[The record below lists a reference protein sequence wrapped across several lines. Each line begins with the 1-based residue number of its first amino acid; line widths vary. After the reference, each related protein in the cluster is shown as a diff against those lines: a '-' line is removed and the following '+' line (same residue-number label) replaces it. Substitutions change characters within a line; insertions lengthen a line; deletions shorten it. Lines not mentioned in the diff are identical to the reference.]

1 MNKLNSVSIQ
11 AVLDVP
17 DVARQ
22 SADDHGQRNI
32 APPPP
37 LRSGCGQSGGAP
49 DAAGSRGTTVMSG
62 LGEDELATVP
72 MNDNNINH
80 PDEDDEDLGLKY
92 GAQHVIKLFVPVSLC
107 MLVVVA
113 TINSISFY
121 STKDVYL

>member
-1 MNKLNSVSIQ
+1 M
-11 AVLDVP
+11 P

-22 SADDHGQRNI
+22 SDVDPRSIPIRRTGGGERGAGGPGVSDDD
-32 APPPP
+32 
-37 LRSGCGQSGGAP
+37 LTS
-49 DAAGSRGTTVMSG
+49 
-62 LGEDELATVP
+62 VP
-72 MNDNNINH
+72 MDENNTN